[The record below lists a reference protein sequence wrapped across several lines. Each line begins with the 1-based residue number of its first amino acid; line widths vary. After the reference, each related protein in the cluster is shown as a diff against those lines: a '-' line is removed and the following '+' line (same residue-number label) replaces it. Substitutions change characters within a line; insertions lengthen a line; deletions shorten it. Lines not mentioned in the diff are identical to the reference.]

1 MLKSAWFE
9 SIEEAKFVIENWRID
24 YNNKRP
30 HSSLG
35 FQTPSEY
42 VVKWKSE
49 QTAEQ
54 GSFLTLET
62 VQ

>member
-1 MLKSAWFE
+1 LNQHWFE
-9 SIEEAKFVIENWRID
+9 SIEEAKSVIENWRLD
-24 YNNKRP
+24 YNNERP

-42 VVKWKSE
+42 MVKWKVE
-49 QTAEQ
+49 QTAEK